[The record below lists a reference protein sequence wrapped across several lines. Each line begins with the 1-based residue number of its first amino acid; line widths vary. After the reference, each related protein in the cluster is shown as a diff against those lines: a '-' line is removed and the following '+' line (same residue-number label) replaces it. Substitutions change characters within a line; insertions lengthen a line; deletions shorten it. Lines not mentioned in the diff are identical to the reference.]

1 MGRVDEK
8 MREYRESHKRCKF
21 CSYCKRGG
29 PVVFPEFPDWF
40 ECQLKDK
47 IIHRPAMPRPWCKWF
62 EVKDYVGYG
71 SNN

>member
-21 CSYCKRGG
+21 CSYCKRGA
-29 PVVFPEFPDWF
+29 PAEFPDWF

-47 IIHRPAMPRPWCKWF
+47 IIHRTTMPRPWCKWF
-62 EVKDYVGYG
+62 EVKDYVGHQ
-71 SNN
+71 

>member
-1 MGRVDEK
+1 MDEK

-21 CSYCKRGG
+21 CSYCKRGAA
-29 PVVFPEFPDWF
+29 PVVLPDWF

>member
-1 MGRVDEK
+1 MDEK

-29 PVVFPEFPDWF
+29 PPVVLPDWF

>member
-1 MGRVDEK
+1 MDEK

-29 PVVFPEFPDWF
+29 APAEFPDWF

-62 EVKDYVGYG
+62 EVKDYVGHQ
-71 SNN
+71 